1 MTQFEVSQ
9 HALLLANN
17 EGQSREIKRLQVE
30 AKMTGADSKV
40 YVNGLPKLTEKV
52 DGSNLFT
59 IPPGE
64 TTIYFQCSDWC
75 TTPPTYQIE
84 FTEANL

>member
-30 AKMTGADSKV
+30 AKQMRVAFRDLDLYCGQLEAENERLKA
-40 YVNGLPKLTEKV
+40 KLERYEM
-52 DGSNLFT
+52 F
-59 IPPGE
+59 E
-64 TTIYFQCSDWC
+64 TATQVWGY
-75 TTPPTYQIE
+75 
-84 FTEANL
+84 

>member
-30 AKMTGADSKV
+30 AKQMRLAFRDLDLHCGQLEAENERLKAKLARYEMLETATKV
-40 YVNGLPKLTEKV
+40 WGY
-52 DGSNLFT
+52 
-59 IPPGE
+59 
-64 TTIYFQCSDWC
+64 
-75 TTPPTYQIE
+75 
-84 FTEANL
+84 

>member
-30 AKMTGADSKV
+30 AKQMRVAFRDLDLYCGQLEAENERLKARLER
-40 YVNGLPKLTEKV
+40 YEML
-52 DGSNLFT
+52 
-59 IPPGE
+59 E
-64 TTIYFQCSDWC
+64 TATQVWGY
-75 TTPPTYQIE
+75 
-84 FTEANL
+84 

>member
-30 AKMTGADSKV
+30 AKQMRLAFRDLDLYCGQLEAENERLKEKLARYEMLETATKV
-40 YVNGLPKLTEKV
+40 WGY
-52 DGSNLFT
+52 
-59 IPPGE
+59 
-64 TTIYFQCSDWC
+64 
-75 TTPPTYQIE
+75 
-84 FTEANL
+84 

>member
-30 AKMTGADSKV
+30 AKQMRMAFRDLDFYCGQLEAENAQLKEKLARYEMLETATKV
-40 YVNGLPKLTEKV
+40 WGY
-52 DGSNLFT
+52 
-59 IPPGE
+59 
-64 TTIYFQCSDWC
+64 
-75 TTPPTYQIE
+75 
-84 FTEANL
+84 

>member
-30 AKMTGADSKV
+30 AKQMRLAFRDLDLYCDQLESENERLKA
-40 YVNGLPKLTEKV
+40 KLARYEM
-52 DGSNLFT
+52 F
-59 IPPGE
+59 E
-64 TTIYFQCSDWC
+64 TATRVWGY
-75 TTPPTYQIE
+75 
-84 FTEANL
+84 

>member
-30 AKMTGADSKV
+30 AKQMRLAFRDLDLYCGQLESENERLKA
-40 YVNGLPKLTEKV
+40 KLARYEM
-52 DGSNLFT
+52 F
-59 IPPGE
+59 E
-64 TTIYFQCSDWC
+64 TAARVWGY
-75 TTPPTYQIE
+75 
-84 FTEANL
+84 

>member
-30 AKMTGADSKV
+30 TKQMRLAFRDLDLYCGQLEAENERLKAKLARYEMLETATKV
-40 YVNGLPKLTEKV
+40 WGY
-52 DGSNLFT
+52 
-59 IPPGE
+59 
-64 TTIYFQCSDWC
+64 
-75 TTPPTYQIE
+75 
-84 FTEANL
+84 

>member
-30 AKMTGADSKV
+30 AKQMRVAFRDLDLYCGQLEAENAQLKARLARYEMFETALDPWRF
-40 YVNGLPKLTEKV
+40 GLC
-52 DGSNLFT
+52 
-59 IPPGE
+59 
-64 TTIYFQCSDWC
+64 Q
-75 TTPPTYQIE
+75 
-84 FTEANL
+84 

>member
-30 AKMTGADSKV
+30 AKQMRVAFRDLDLYCGQLEAENERLKA
-40 YVNGLPKLTEKV
+40 KLARYEM
-52 DGSNLFT
+52 F
-59 IPPGE
+59 E
-64 TTIYFQCSDWC
+64 TAARVWGY
-75 TTPPTYQIE
+75 
-84 FTEANL
+84 

>member
-30 AKMTGADSKV
+30 AKQMRVAFRDIDLYCGQLEAENERLKAKLARYEMLETATKV
-40 YVNGLPKLTEKV
+40 WGY
-52 DGSNLFT
+52 
-59 IPPGE
+59 
-64 TTIYFQCSDWC
+64 
-75 TTPPTYQIE
+75 
-84 FTEANL
+84 

>member
-30 AKMTGADSKV
+30 GKQMRVAFRDLDLYCGQLEAENERLKAKLARYEMLETATKV
-40 YVNGLPKLTEKV
+40 WGY
-52 DGSNLFT
+52 
-59 IPPGE
+59 
-64 TTIYFQCSDWC
+64 
-75 TTPPTYQIE
+75 
-84 FTEANL
+84 

>member
-30 AKMTGADSKV
+30 AKQMRLAFRDLDLYCGQLEVENDQLKAKLAR
-40 YVNGLPKLTEKV
+40 YEMLEAAPKIWGYGV
-52 DGSNLFT
+52 
-59 IPPGE
+59 
-64 TTIYFQCSDWC
+64 
-75 TTPPTYQIE
+75 
-84 FTEANL
+84 